1 MRLGT
6 IIAAATASTLMMLG
20 SSGNV
25 LAQSAP
31 SLSLEFNGLEKSD
44 NGCRLTFVVN
54 NGFPNTLNRAAF
66 EIAMFNTEGAV
77 DRLTVL
83 EFKELPAGKT
93 KVTRFN
99 LAGADCAKIGRI
111 LVNEVTDCTGE
122 GVDTAS
128 CRAALKTNSRAGS
141 VQFGL

>member
-1 MRLGT
+1 MRVGT
-6 IIAAATASTLMMLG
+6 IIAAATTSTLMMLACVN
-20 SSGNV
+20 SGW
-25 LAQSAP
+25 AQTAP
-31 SLSLEFNGLEKSD
+31 SFSLELNGLEKSD

-54 NGFPNTLNRAAF
+54 NGFANTLNRAAF
-66 EIAMFNTEGAV
+66 EIAMFNSQGAV

-83 EFKELPAGKT
+83 EFKELPASKT

-99 LAGADCAKIGRI
+99 LAGADCAQIGRI

-122 GVDTAS
+122 GINTAT
-128 CRAALKTNSRAGS
+128 CRAALKTKSRAGA